1 MSQTV
6 HAIYDGEVLRLQE
19 SVDLEPNT
27 RYLLVIEKAE
37 SNGEASAEIPYPLE
51 VIGKLATDMGVTD
64 LAERHDFYA
73 HGKIED

>member
-6 HAIYDGEVLRLQE
+6 HAIYDGEVLRPEE

-27 RYLLVIEKAE
+27 RCLLVIERDE
-37 SNGEASAEIPYPLE
+37 SNGEISPETPYPLS
-51 VIGKLATDMGVTD
+51 VLRDLATDMGVTD
-64 LAERHDFYA
+64 LAERHDYYA

>member
-6 HAIYDGEVLRLQE
+6 HAIFDGEVLRPQE

-27 RYLLVIEKAE
+27 RCLLVIEKVE
-37 SNGEASAEIPYPLE
+37 INGEVTGDSPYPLE

-64 LAERHDFYA
+64 FAERHSFYA
-73 HGKIED
+73 HGEIEG